1 MSKEELLQKLSDAVL
16 EMEDE
21 EVVALANQAID
32 EGVDAFEAIDK
43 GLTDG
48 MERAG
53 KLFEEE
59 EYFVPE
65 LLMCSDTLN
74 AGLDVLKPHLKVE
87 EGAVKHKVVLG
98 VVEGDTHDIGKNL
111 VKLMLET
118 SGFEIIDVGR
128 DIPAKQFVEVAK
140 KEGAEIIALS
150 TLMTTT
156 MKAMEEVITILKE
169 EGIRDKFKVM
179 VGGGPI
185 SQGFANKIGADGY
198 SVNAAEAVRLAK
210 SLVGEA

>member
-32 EGVDAFEAIDK
+32 EGLDAFEAIDK

-74 AGLDVLKPHLKVE
+74 AGLEVLKPHLKVE

-128 DIPAKQFVEVAK
+128 DIPARQFVEVAK

-156 MKAMEEVITILKE
+156 MKAMEEVIEILKE
-169 EGIRDKFKVM
+169 EGIRDKYKVM

-198 SVNAAEAVRLAK
+198 SVNAADAVRLAK

>member
-118 SGFEIIDVGR
+118 SGVEIIDVGR

>member
-198 SVNAAEAVRLAK
+198 
-210 SLVGEA
+210 

>member
-140 KEGAEIIALS
+140 KE
-150 TLMTTT
+150 
-156 MKAMEEVITILKE
+156 
-169 EGIRDKFKVM
+169 
-179 VGGGPI
+179 
-185 SQGFANKIGADGY
+185 
-198 SVNAAEAVRLAK
+198 
-210 SLVGEA
+210 